1 MNEQIIELY
10 KQAQEFAYKNI
21 SKEYWNTDNFHAVVS
36 GKFAE
41 LIVRECCDIVLAP
54 HNETGFTISM
64 DLCKFSTRQA
74 IDRAAQS
81 GGLKVHTQGISK
93 EIKQHFGV
101 EE

>member
-1 MNEQIIELY
+1 M
-10 KQAQEFAYKNI
+10 KQKLIDQLLHKAGARFGAEG
-21 SKEYWNTDNFHAVVS
+21 TDYSDFTS
-36 GKFAE
+36 SKFAE